1 MINHL
6 QLRLLISIL
15 FIYLKGRN
23 CRDINGTRFNSQLGR
38 VFITNHSTTISSS
51 TKFSFPPLHNDNT
64 TTKPPQLNTTFTWPP
79 INNNNSTTT
88 KTPQHQSTFTW
99 PLLHTTPDPFVWTQ
113 DFVTIIV
120 GVSLGGVIFIAIVGY
135 VIIRNFNKNPKDEV
149 NWNIVQ

>member
-88 KTPQHQSTFTW
+88 KTPHHHQSTSRSLQYSASNSHFHLHLPTLANQRQI
-99 PLLHTTPDPFVWTQ
+99 LLQ
-113 DFVTIIV
+113 
-120 GVSLGGVIFIAIVGY
+120 L
-135 VIIRNFNKNPKDEV
+135 
-149 NWNIVQ
+149 